1 MTVLHFTRVAPVQ
14 LWQVALVRRQHA
26 TLRGR
31 IVALAAYGH
40 GGTAIARALG
50 VPRGVVA
57 GHLRSHRHGR
67 SEKALPSRRWL
78 EKAQRREA

>member
-1 MTVLHFTRVAPVQ
+1 MVVTRARVAPVP
-14 LWQVALVRRQHA
+14 LWQVALARRQHA
-26 TLRGR
+26 TLRGQ
-31 IVALAAYGH
+31 IVALAAWGH

-50 VPRGVVA
+50 LPRDVVA

-67 SEKALPSRRWL
+67 SEKALSSRRWL